1 MISEESLLTA
11 RSEDSKSVERTFN
24 RKAVALISGG
34 LDSALAIHLVKRQGI
49 DITAVHFTSFFSPL
63 DIDDEDSPVRILV
76 RQLEVPLVLRPKESD
91 FLELIRN
98 PKHGHGKNL
107 NPCVDCR
114 IYTLVKAKQ
123 LMEEI
128 GASFLVT
135 GEVAGQRPMSQRKH
149 TIRFIEKQAG
159 CDGIVVRPL
168 SAKVLPESFPEEAG
182 VVDRE
187 QFLDVAGRGRRVQLQ
202 LAAKIGLYG
211 YSPPAGGCLLTDKTY
226 SRRLQDLFE
235 DTSDVSRDDL
245 DLLRFGRHIRLRPG
259 LKIVVC
265 RNDKENKRLERLA
278 PSGVM
283 FYPIGFPGPLV
294 WTAGLAEPDEEIRIG
309 SILRRYSR
317 EASRGN
323 LIGIRARNGS
333 ERRII
338 VTHVATDDWIEDHM
352 IR

>member
-1 MISEESLLTA
+1 MSAEKSPLPDRL
-11 RSEDSKSVERTFN
+11 EDPPAGENKIN
-24 RKAVALISGG
+24 RKAVALVSGG
-34 LDSALAIHLVKRQGI
+34 LDSALAIHLVKKQGI
-49 DITAVHFTSFFSPL
+49 DVTAVHFTSFFSPL
-63 DIDDEDSPVRILV
+63 DIEDEDSPVRNLV
-76 RQLEVPLVLRPKESD
+76 RQLKVPLVLRPKGRD

-114 IYTLVKAKQ
+114 IYTLVKARE

-168 SAKVLPESFPEEAG
+168 SAQVLPESLPEKVG
-182 VVDRE
+182 VLDRGR
-187 QFLDVAGRGRRVQLQ
+187 FLGISGRGRKIQLKM
-202 LAAKIGLYG
+202 AEEIGLQG
-211 YSPPAGGCLLTDKTY
+211 YSTPAGGCLLTDKIY
-226 SRRLQDLFE
+226 SRRLQDLLD
-235 DTSDVSRDDL
+235 DTNEPSQDEL
-245 DLLRFGRHIRLRPG
+245 DLLRFGRHIRLRAG

-265 RNDKENKRLERLA
+265 RNEKENVRLERSA
-278 PSGVM
+278 PAGVM
-283 FYPIGFPGPLV
+283 FFPVGFPGPLV
-294 WTAGLAEPDEEIRIG
+294 WASGRPEPEEETRIA

-317 EASRGN
+317 PASRGD
-323 LIGIRARNGS
+323 LIGIRETDAG
-333 ERRII
+333 ERQIS
-338 VTHVATDDWIEDHM
+338 VTDVAEDDWIEAHM

>member
-1 MISEESLLTA
+1 V
-11 RSEDSKSVERTFN
+11 DKTFN

-63 DIDDEDSPVRILV
+63 DIEDEDSPVLTLV

-107 NPCVDCR
+107 NPCIDCR

-149 TIRFIEKQAG
+149 TIRFIEKQSG
-159 CDGIVVRPL
+159 CDGIIVRPL
-168 SAKVLPESFPEEAG
+168 SAKVLPESLPEKVG
-182 VVDRE
+182 VVDRQ
-187 QFLDVAGRGRRVQLQ
+187 QFLDVAGRGRKVQLK
-202 LAAKIGLYG
+202 LAEEIGLYG

-226 SRRLQDLFE
+226 SRRLQDLF
-235 DTSDVSRDDL
+235 DDSGDVSRDDL
-245 DLLRFGRHIRLRPG
+245 ELLRIGRHIRLRPG

-265 RNDKENKRLERLA
+265 RDEKENKRLETLA
-278 PSGVM
+278 PTGVL
-283 FYPIGFPGPLV
+283 FFPVGFPGPLV
-294 WTAGLAEPDEEIRIG
+294 WADARPEPEEEMRIG

-317 EASRGN
+317 ETSRGD
-323 LIGIRARNGS
+323 LIGIRAPNAG
-333 ERRII
+333 ERRIT
-338 VTHVATDDWIEDHM
+338 VTDVTTDDWIEDHM
-352 IR
+352 IH

>member
-1 MISEESLLTA
+1 MIAEESIFPYRTQDT
-11 RSEDSKSVERTFN
+11 ESVEKSFN

-34 LDSALAIHLVKRQGI
+34 LDSALAIHLVKKQGI
-49 DITAVHFTSFFSPL
+49 DVTAVHFTSFFSPL
-63 DIDDEDSPVRILV
+63 HADDAESPVHILA
-76 RQLEVPLVLRPKESD
+76 RQLDVPLVIRPKEDD

-107 NPCVDCR
+107 NPCIDCR
-114 IYTLVKAKQ
+114 IYTLVKAGQ

-149 TIRFIEKQAG
+149 TIRFIEKQSG
-159 CDGIVVRPL
+159 CDGIIVRPL
-168 SAKVLPESFPEEAG
+168 SAQALPESGPEKAG
-182 VVDRE
+182 VVDRR
-187 QFLDVAGRGRRVQLQ
+187 QFLGIAGRGRKVQLN
-202 LAAKIGLYG
+202 LAEEIGLHG

-226 SRRLQDLFE
+226 SRRLQDLFDNAGEVFKE
-235 DTSDVSRDDL
+235 DL
-245 DLLRFGRHIRLRPG
+245 ELLRIGRHIRLRPG

-265 RNDKENKRLERLA
+265 RNEKENRHLERLT

-283 FYPIGFPGPLV
+283 FLPIGFPGPLV
-294 WTAGLAEPDEEIRIG
+294 WAAGQPEPEDEVRIG

-317 EASRGN
+317 EASRGD
-323 LIGIRARNGS
+323 LIGIRDPDGV
-333 ERRII
+333 ERRIT
-338 VTHVATDDWIEDHM
+338 VTDVGTDDWITDHM